1 MAKYTT
7 PIHSRVLLQALLLLI
22 CLATTTQC
30 RITTDGINND
40 KINLPHGLC
49 AYKKFID
56 AYCCL
61 ARNLCYATV
70 DQCEKN
76 AQNLQAWWRWQP
88 FSTYPISTSINLNFD
103 RINNVWYAEKYL
115 K

>member
-70 DQCEKN
+70 DQCEKECPKSGSMV
-76 AQNLQAWWRWQP
+76 AMATPSLRTLSP
-88 FSTYPISTSINLNFD
+88 LPST
-103 RINNVWYAEKYL
+103 
-115 K
+115 